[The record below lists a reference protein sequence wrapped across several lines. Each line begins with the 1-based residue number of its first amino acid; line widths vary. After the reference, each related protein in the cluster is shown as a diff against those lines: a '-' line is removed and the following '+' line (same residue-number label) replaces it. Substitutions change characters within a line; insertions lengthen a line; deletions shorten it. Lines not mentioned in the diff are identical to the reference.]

1 MKLYSAEQSQRL
13 DHIAM
18 TDFGIPGL
26 LLMKRA
32 AYAAFQQ
39 LLKRWP
45 ETESLYIVCGTGNN
59 GGDGLMLAQYAL
71 IHGLDVK
78 VSLIGSAE
86 KLKPD
91 ARNCYQALLELQL
104 DSCDFDAGHAE
115 QADIVIDA
123 LFGTGLNSAVSGKF
137 AEIIQTL
144 NASGTPILSLD
155 IPSGIDA
162 TTGNILGTAIKA
174 ELTTT
179 FICQKTGLWTGNGAD
194 SLGEVILCDLNL
206 GNTLYQHL
214 PAKAN
219 SHTLEF
225 WQAKLPLSSKTDHKG
240 TRGTL
245 CLAGGNHSMA
255 GAIQL
260 AAHAG
265 LKTGSGLLKVISQ
278 PEHLSGL
285 THAIP
290 ELMCHPP
297 EDFKQILTTTQALAI
312 GPGLG
317 EDEWAQSLFSQAMT
331 WQLETQSKMVI
342 DADGLKL
349 LAQNPTGI
357 PAHPQWVLTPHPG
370 EAAALLGTT
379 SQAVQQDR
387 FKAVEALQQRFGG
400 VIVLK
405 GNGTLIYD
413 GRHMEVCPLGNSG
426 MAVGGM
432 GDVLTGII
440 ASYLGQGMPLFDAAC
455 LGVYRHAAIADAYI
469 AHKTPASLTPS
480 DIIEGLSAR

>member
-13 DHIAM
+13 DQIAM

-32 AYAAFQQ
+32 AYSAFQQ
-39 LLKRWP
+39 LLQRWP
-45 ETESLYIVCGTGNN
+45 ETESLYVVCGTGNN

-78 VSLIGSAE
+78 VSLIGSPE
-86 KLKPD
+86 KLKAD
-91 ARNCYQALLELQL
+91 ARNGYQALLDLQL
-104 DSCDFDAGHAE
+104 DCGAFNAEYAE
-115 QADIVIDA
+115 QADVVVDA
-123 LFGTGLNSAVSGKF
+123 LFGTGLNSEVTGKF
-137 AEIIQTL
+137 AAIIQSL
-144 NASGTPILSLD
+144 NALATPVLSLD

-162 TTGNILGTAIKA
+162 TTGSVLGTAIQA
-174 ELTTT
+174 DMTVT

-194 SLGEVILCDLNL
+194 HLGDVVLCDLKL
-206 GNTLYQHL
+206 TNTLYQRL
-214 PAKAN
+214 PPKAT
-219 SHTLEF
+219 SHSLAY
-225 WQAKLPLSSKTDHKG
+225 WQAKRPANAKTDHKG
-240 TRGTL
+240 KRGTL

-265 LKTGSGLLKVISQ
+265 LKAGAGLLKVISQ

-285 THAIP
+285 THAVP
-290 ELMCHPP
+290 ELMCHPS
-297 EDFKQILTTTQALAI
+297 EDFKPILASAQALAI

-317 EDEWAQSLFSQAMT
+317 QDEWAQSLFNQAMT
-331 WQLETQSKMVI
+331 WQLETQGKMVI

-349 LAQNPTGI
+349 LAQNPTRI
-357 PAHPQWVLTPHPG
+357 PPQPNWVLTPHPG

-379 SQAVQQDR
+379 TDAIQQDR
-387 FKAVEALQQRFGG
+387 FKAIEALQQRFGG
-400 VIVLK
+400 VVVLK
-405 GNGTLIYD
+405 GNGTLIHD
-413 GRHMEVCPLGNSG
+413 GHRMEICPLGNAG

-469 AHKTPASLTPS
+469 IDKAPASLTPS
-480 DIIEGLSAR
+480 DLIAGLDYE